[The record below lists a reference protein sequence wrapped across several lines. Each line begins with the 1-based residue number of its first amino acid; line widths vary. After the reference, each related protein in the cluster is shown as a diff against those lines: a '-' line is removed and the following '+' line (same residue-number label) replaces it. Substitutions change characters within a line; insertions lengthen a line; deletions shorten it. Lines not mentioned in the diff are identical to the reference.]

1 MKRWLTWLLTVVFL
15 PLTVQ
20 LMLAVLMPQV
30 APSAQAEGVQLYTV
44 SSFAGADTSAAAY
57 VELLKAFEE
66 STGHIVVD
74 NSASSDE
81 TWKTSVLY
89 DFAAGN
95 EPDVLFFFAG
105 SADSAPILSR
115 VVPID
120 EINAAY
126 PELALPE
133 NASIAEADGRVYAI
147 PVRPFWEGLFVNT
160 DLFARY
166 GVELPDTWEK
176 LEQAIVRFNE
186 VGIVP
191 ISVSLSDIPH
201 YLAEMSILVCSSPED
216 YAARPATL
224 AEVPQA
230 WYDGM
235 ALIRRLYELG
245 AFADN
250 AAATTEEMSS
260 QLFRTKKAAMQID
273 GSWFANSIPQENM
286 DTTIVMPMPAYAA
299 DADPQAFVGGTSMG
313 FYLTRKA
320 WEDPQRRDAAVQLL
334 AWLTSKDS
342 MRALGGME
350 LTGTLLESSFALL
363 ENSGSMKRPLQDDM
377 NRTARETWLL
387 DCVPAVAEGSMTPEE
402 CWATVMALN
411 AFEQ

>member
-1 MKRWLTWLLTVVFL
+1 MKRWLIL
-15 PLTVQ
+15 
-20 LMLAVLMPQV
+20 LAVLALPL
-30 APSAQAEGVQLYTV
+30 SAWAEGLTLHTV
-44 SSFAGADTSAAAY
+44 SSFAGADASASAY

-66 STGHIVVD
+66 ATGYVVAD
-74 NSASSDE
+74 SSASSDE

-89 DFAAGN
+89 DFATGN
-95 EPDVLFFFAG
+95 EPDVLFFFAAN
-105 SADSAPILSR
+105 ADSAPILSR

-126 PELALPE
+126 PELNLPE

-160 DLFARY
+160 DLFEQY
-166 GVELPDTWEK
+166 DVELPDTWEK
-176 LEQAIVRFNE
+176 LEKAIARFNE

-201 YLAEMSILVCSSPED
+201 YLAEMSILVCSSQEE
-216 YAARPATL
+216 YAARPLSL
-224 AEVPQA
+224 AEVPES
-230 WYDGM
+230 WYSGM
-235 ALIRRLYELG
+235 ALIRRLYEIG

-250 AAATTEEMSS
+250 ASATTEEMSS

-273 GSWFANSIPQENM
+273 GSWFANSIPQESM
-286 DTTIVMPMPAYAA
+286 DTTIVMPMPSYAEAA
-299 DADPQAFVGGTSMG
+299 DPKAFVGGTSMG

-320 WEDPQRRDAAVQLL
+320 WEDPERRDAAVQLL

-350 LTGTLLESSFALL
+350 LSGALLESSYALV
-363 ENSGSMKRPLQDDM
+363 ENSGSMYRPLQDDM
-377 NRTARETWLL
+377 KREARETWLL

-402 CWATVMALN
+402 CWATVMALE
-411 AFEQ
+411 AFAQ

>member
-1 MKRWLTWLLTVVFL
+1 MRRLLILLLTAML
-15 PLTVQ
+15 PL
-20 LMLAVLMPQV
+20 
-30 APSAQAEGVQLYTV
+30 SAMAEGLTLYTV
-44 SSFAGADTSAAAY
+44 SSFAGADASAAAY

-66 STGHIVVD
+66 ATGHVIID

-95 EPDVLFFFAG
+95 EPDVLFFFAA

-126 PELALPE
+126 PQLKLTVNP
-133 NASIAEADGRVYAI
+133 SVAEPDGRVYAI

-160 DLFARY
+160 DLFAQY

-176 LEQAIVRFNE
+176 LETAIRRFNE
-186 VGIVP
+186 VGVIP

-201 YLAEMSILVCSSPED
+201 YLAEMSILVCSTPAE
-216 YAARPATL
+216 YAARPASL
-224 AEVPQA
+224 KEVPQA

-235 ALIRRLYELG
+235 ALIRRLYEIG
-245 AFADN
+245 AFAAN
-250 AAATTEEMSS
+250 ANATTEEMSS

-286 DTTIVMPMPAYAA
+286 NTTIVMPMPA
-299 DADPQAFVGGTSMG
+299 
-313 FYLTRKA
+313 
-320 WEDPQRRDAAVQLL
+320 
-334 AWLTSKDS
+334 
-342 MRALGGME
+342 
-350 LTGTLLESSFALL
+350 
-363 ENSGSMKRPLQDDM
+363 
-377 NRTARETWLL
+377 
-387 DCVPAVAEGSMTPEE
+387 
-402 CWATVMALN
+402 
-411 AFEQ
+411 

>member
-1 MKRWLTWLLTVVFL
+1 MRYLLTLLLALLL
-15 PLTVQ
+15 PLSA
-20 LMLAVLMPQV
+20 LAEELT
-30 APSAQAEGVQLYTV
+30 LYTV
-44 SSFAGADTSAAAY
+44 SSFAGADASAAAY

-66 STGHIVVD
+66 ATGHVVAD

-81 TWKTSVLY
+81 TWKTRVLY

-95 EPDVLFFFAG
+95 EPDILFFFAA

-126 PELALPE
+126 PELHLVE
-133 NASIAEADGRVYAI
+133 NPSIAEPDGRVYAI

-160 DLFARY
+160 DLFAQY
-166 GVELPDTWEK
+166 DVALPDTWEK
-176 LEQAIVRFNE
+176 LEAAITRFNE
-186 VGIVP
+186 VGVVP
-191 ISVSLSDIPH
+191 IAVSLSDIPH
-201 YLAEMSILVCSSPED
+201 YLVEMSILVCSTPEE
-216 YAARPATL
+216 YAARPISL
-224 AEVPQA
+224 AEVPA
-230 WYDGM
+230 SWYEGM
-235 ALIRRLYELG
+235 ALIRHLYEIG

-250 AAATTEEMSS
+250 ASATTEEMSS

-273 GSWFANSIPQENM
+273 GSWFAGSIPQESM
-286 DTTIVMPMPAYAA
+286 DSTIVMPMPAYAQG
-299 DADPQAFVGGTSMG
+299 ADPKAFVGGTSMG

-342 MRALGGME
+342 VRALAGME
-350 LTGTLLESSFALL
+350 LKGALLESSYELL
-363 ENSGSMKRPLQDDM
+363 ENSESMYRPLQDDM
-377 NRTARETWLL
+377 NRAAREAWLL
-387 DCVPAVAEGSMTPEE
+387 DCVPAVAEGSMSPEE
-402 CWATVMALN
+402 CWQTVMAMH

>member
-1 MKRWLTWLLTVVFL
+1 MRRLMLLLLALML
-15 PLTVQ
+15 PLSA
-20 LMLAVLMPQV
+20 LADELT
-30 APSAQAEGVQLYTV
+30 LYTV
-44 SSFAGADTSAAAY
+44 SSFAGADASSAAY

-66 STGHIVVD
+66 ATGYVVED
-74 NSASSDE
+74 SSASSDE
-81 TWKTSVLY
+81 TWKTRVLY

-105 SADSAPILSR
+105 NADSAPILSR

-126 PELALPE
+126 PELDLPE
-133 NASIAEADGRVYAI
+133 NAAIAEADGRVYAI
-147 PVRPFWEGLFVNT
+147 PVRPFWEALFVNT
-160 DLFARY
+160 DLFAQY

-176 LEQAIVRFNE
+176 LETAIRRFNE
-186 VGIVP
+186 EGVVP

-201 YLAEMSILVCSSPED
+201 YLAEMSILVCSSPEE
-216 YAARPATL
+216 YAARPRTL
-224 AEVPQA
+224 EEVPES
-230 WYDGM
+230 WYEGM
-235 ALIRRLYELG
+235 ALIRRMYELD
-245 AFADN
+245 AFAEN

-286 DTTIVMPMPAYAA
+286 DTTIVMPMPAYAE
-299 DADPQAFVGGTSMG
+299 DADPQAFLGGTSMG

-350 LTGTLLESSFALL
+350 LTGALLESSFAML
-363 ENSGSMKRPLQDDM
+363 ENSASMRRPLQDDM
-377 NRTARETWLL
+377 KREARETWLL

-402 CWATVMALN
+402 CWATVMALH
-411 AFEQ
+411 AFKQ